1 MSPEA
6 LFILAQNFFRIST
19 SFIFKMTSVE
29 RIHEYH
35 NLPEETNVKKKG
47 KKLPEKWPREGAI
60 SFSKMSY
67 AYFRDGPVILKNI
80 DLEIRPSEKVSLQ

>member
-1 MSPEA
+1 
-6 LFILAQNFFRIST
+6 
-19 SFIFKMTSVE
+19 MTSVE

-47 KKLPEKWPREGAI
+47 KKLPVKWPHEGAI

-80 DLEIRPSEKVSLQ
+80 DLEIRPSEKVSLQKYNPIPLCTWRTPSVGF